1 MVNLSIGCGKNKN
14 ALLAAKF
21 LNKEEN
27 FHIELANSDEEL
39 VSALNNEKFDAVIR
53 GSLKSFNI
61 LKNINI
67 NNINEIITLDEL
79 NNIDEFINI
88 DEFNNV
94 NELNNLNKS
103 NITKLY
109 INKSTELNR
118 SNSLNNIS
126 KLKMNETNKTKSI
139 YRASYIKSNI
149 DQNHQFLLGPVGIDE
164 GDNINDKLNLAIFA
178 TDFMNKIGKHPK
190 IAILAGGRKEDFGR
204 SPIIDKSIEESEEL
218 VEKIEKSISNS
229 SLSSNFQ
236 VKNYYILIEKAIKEK
251 NNIIIAPDGIIG
263 NIIFRSLVLLSS
275 WESYGA
281 IALGMNKIFIDTSRD
296 QTKEGYI
303 RALRFAQSLV
313 ENDL

>member
-1 MVNLSIGCGKNKN
+1 MVNLSIGCGENKN

-27 FHIELANSDEEL
+27 FNVELATSDEEL
-39 VSALNNEKFDAVIR
+39 VSALTNEKFDAVIR

-61 LKNINI
+61 LKNIKEI
-67 NNINEIITLDEL
+67 NKIDKVSKVDING
-79 NNIDEFINI
+79 INTPK
-88 DEFNNV
+88 FG
-94 NELNNLNKS
+94 
-103 NITKLY
+103 TKL
-109 INKSTELNR
+109 L
-118 SNSLNNIS
+118 
-126 KLKMNETNKTKSI
+126 TKSI

-149 DQNHQFLLGPVGIDE
+149 DENHQFLIGPVGIDE
-164 GDNINDKLNLAIFA
+164 GDAIDEKLNLALSA
-178 TDFMNKIGKHPK
+178 VEFMNKIGKSPK

-204 SPIIDKSIEESEEL
+204 SSIIDKSIEESEKL
-218 VEKIEKSISNS
+218 VGKIEKSLLGS
-229 SLSSNFQ
+229 SFSSDFH
-236 VKNYYILIEKAIKEK
+236 VKNYYILIEKAVKER

-281 IALGMNKIFIDTSRD
+281 IALGMDKIFIDTSRD

-313 ENDL
+313 EKGL